1 MMYCPNCGQRI
12 ADNSKFCQFCGEKIG
27 QYQSVDETSNSKKQH
42 TKSKK
47 TWILLAVALVIGI
60 VVLSVSMQIVKSIQQ
75 EVEEYNTEYR
85 QSHSTNTP
93 SSSSTP
99 RPSSSSTGNSTGNSS
114 LANFT
119 NSEAFTVALE
129 VVRQNLKSPS
139 TAKFCKY
146 TEASCTY
153 NASTN
158 YWTVTG
164 WVDAQNSFGATIRQ
178 NFTAKFQ
185 PVRKG
190 EQIGCEHGTCTFN

>member
-1 MMYCPNCGQRI
+1 MYCPNCGQRI
-12 ADNSKFCQFCGEKIG
+12 ADNSKFCQFCGEKIDA
-27 QYQSVDETSNSKKQH
+27 YQLSDETASSKKQH
-42 TKSKK
+42 PKSKK
-47 TWILLAVALVIGI
+47 AWIFFAVALAIGI
-60 VVLSVSMQIVKSIQQ
+60 VILSVSMQIVKSVQHK
-75 EVEEYNTEYR
+75 VEDYNAEYR
-85 QSHSTNTP
+85 QSYSTNTP

-99 RPSSSSTGNSTGNSS
+99 RPSSSSTGNSS